1 MSATP
6 VVDRRLARQLVLDE
20 LFDLSL
26 YRALRGIA
34 TNDLRRILD
43 ELIPVE
49 ERHLTFWQT
58 FFGLALTRLDLGRRI
73 KLAFIVGLCRLLGAP
88 AIQLVLEAIEV
99 FGVRKYL
106 RIWRLYGDTPL
117 GAAVRGVLEDEFRH
131 EDAVVSGD
139 ARHRISPDRIRN
151 IFLGLND
158 GLVEIVGA
166 VSGFFAAFGHPVTVL
181 VAGSTVAVAGA
192 LSMAA
197 GAWVAAS
204 SEAEVRETEMGRRR
218 YLGEPVP
225 PDEDGASPLGG
236 AMLVGASYFAGAV
249 IPVLP
254 VLFGARSALPSVIT
268 AGGVIIVM
276 SMILAYLSGMDVR
289 RRIAMNVVIVAAA
302 AGITYLI
309 GAVTRR
315 LWGIGA

>member
-6 VVDRRLARQLVLDE
+6 AVDRRLARQLVLDE

-34 TNDLRRILD
+34 KNDLRRILD

-49 ERHLTFWQT
+49 ERHLAFWQK
-58 FFGLALTRLDLGRRI
+58 FFGLSLDRLDVGRRL
-73 KLAFIVGLCRLLGAP
+73 KLAVLVAVCRTFGAP
-88 AIQLVLEAIEV
+88 VMHLVLEAIEV

-106 RIWRLYGDTPL
+106 RIWQLYGDTPL
-117 GAAVRGVLEDEFRH
+117 GAAVREVLEDEFRH
-131 EDAVVSGD
+131 EDAVVLGNTS
-139 ARHRISPDRIRN
+139 RRISPDRIRN

-166 VSGFFAAFGHPVTVL
+166 VSGFFAAFGEAGTVL
-181 VAGSTVAVAGA
+181 IAGSTVAVAGA

-204 SEAEVRETEMGRRR
+204 SEAEVRQTELGRRR
-218 YLGEPVP
+218 FFGEAVP
-225 PDEDGASPLGG
+225 PDEEAASPLGG
-236 AMLVGASYFAGAV
+236 AVLVGASYFAGAV

-254 VLFGARSALPSVIT
+254 VIFGARSALPSVLT
-268 AGGVIIVM
+268 AGAVIIVV

-289 RRIAMNVVIVAAA
+289 RRITMNLVIVAAA

-309 GAVTRR
+309 GVVTRR